1 MRRFEGKAILVTGG
15 ASGIGRAAA
24 EAFAAEGGRVLVAD
38 RHGEGAARVATGIV
52 GAGGVAIDFVAD
64 IADFDACTRMVARA
78 VEAFGGLDI
87 AFNNA
92 GIPGS
97 LTQPVHETSLE
108 DWRAMMAVN
117 LDGAFH
123 CIKAEVPAMLARGGG
138 AIVNTASVAGL
149 VAGPTMSSYVTAKHG
164 VMGLTR
170 AAALD
175 LAPMNIRVNAICPG
189 AIRTGML
196 ESAFAVPEVRAQM
209 EAAHPIGRVGTAQ
222 EAAAAVLFLA
232 SPAAS
237 FVLGVGLP
245 VDGGV
250 TAQ

>member
-24 EAFAAEGGRVLVAD
+24 EAFAAEGGRVLVVD
-38 RHGEGAARVATGIV
+38 RDGDGAARVANGIV
-52 GAGGVAIDFVAD
+52 DAGGVAIGCAAD

-78 VEAFGGLDI
+78 VEAFGGLDV